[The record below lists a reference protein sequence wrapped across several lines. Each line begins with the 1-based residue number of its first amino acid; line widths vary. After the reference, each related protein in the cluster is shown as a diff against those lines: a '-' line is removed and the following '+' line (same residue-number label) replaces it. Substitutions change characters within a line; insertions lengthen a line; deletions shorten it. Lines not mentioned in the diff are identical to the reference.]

1 VRAKNGERE
10 REKERENEGEKSMS
24 KFINQKKNNE
34 IKL

>member
-1 VRAKNGERE
+1 M
-10 REKERENEGEKSMS
+10 EKRGKKRENEGEKSMS